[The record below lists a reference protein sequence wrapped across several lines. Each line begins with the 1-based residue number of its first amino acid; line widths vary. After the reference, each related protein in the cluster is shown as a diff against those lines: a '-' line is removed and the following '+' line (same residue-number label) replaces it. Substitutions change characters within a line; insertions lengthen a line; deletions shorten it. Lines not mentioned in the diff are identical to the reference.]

1 MPEAYITA
9 TRQLVAQ
16 SNQWS
21 LEELQ
26 LTVEVPS
33 DQEIS
38 AAGGLDGLVSGLD
51 KFSFLI
57 SGLRLQGTHYLRV
70 QYEYSATAT
79 HILTLIILW
88 FITPKSSSLLAIS
101 DQIGVHLYI

>member
-16 SNQWS
+16 TNSWS

-26 LTVEVPS
+26 LAVEVPS
-33 DQEIS
+33 EEDIS
-38 AAGGLDGLVSGLD
+38 AVGGLDGLVSGLD

-57 SGLRLQGTHYLRV
+57 SGLRLQGTLHL
-70 QYEYSATAT
+70 
-79 HILTLIILW
+79 LTL
-88 FITPKSSSLLAIS
+88 FTPHHSHVDFSLLKIS
-101 DQIGVHLYI
+101 